1 MAKVHLHGIISVLF
15 VIAAMIIGFIA
26 IFYKSSLIAFCY
38 AMIVLVA
45 YCVIAAV
52 YCSKCQCRDTCNH
65 LFVGMLSKLLSR
77 PNKAPYTK
85 SDMFYGAALPIGI
98 TVSLPQFW
106 LFKSPLLLICII
118 YLTTL
123 LFLFLISITIQIN
136 KRIISPH
143 AIYPARGPK

>member
-1 MAKVHLHGIISVLF
+1 MAKVHLHGIISVFF
-15 VIAAMIIGFIA
+15 VIAAMITGFIA
-26 IFYKSSLIAFCY
+26 IFYNSSLIAFCY

-45 YCVIAAV
+45 YCVIAKV

-77 PNKAPYTK
+77 PNKVPYTK

-106 LFKSPLLLICII
+106 LIKSPLLL
-118 YLTTL
+118 L
-123 LFLFLISITIQIN
+123 LFWVLLLIGATEIILFVCKGCKNTKCSMY
-136 KRIISPH
+136 RSF
-143 AIYPARGPK
+143 